1 MVELVYQALFE
12 GNLYYSFRMPK
23 ELGAYHWVIDAKD
36 RVKVTAWEDWWATI
50 ILALMEAKTIS
61 HPLRRFKGGDYSAQE
76 RFRSTLSEYKREAYG
91 APGHGEYFSL
101 NLVLK
106 EDFRFSSA
114 PEFGLEAAD
123 ILVNAIR
130 RSLAG
135 SFGRQGWLPIR
146 ELMVH
151 RTEHYIR
158 LISMAPDDGKPR
170 SVPYKAVLAD
180 FSTGGKLMLPRWA
193 LVDKEE

>member
-1 MVELVYQALFE
+1 MIVAFGHGQSESGSVATSTFAR
-12 GNLYYSFRMPK
+12 SF
-23 ELGAYHWVIDAKD
+23 
-36 RVKVTAWEDWWATI
+36 
-50 ILALMEAKTIS
+50 
-61 HPLRRFKGGDYSAQE
+61 
-76 RFRSTLSEYKREAYG
+76 G

-135 SFGRQGWLPIR
+135 NLGRQGWLPIR

-158 LISMAPDDGKPR
+158 LISMAPTMA
-170 SVPYKAVLAD
+170 SLLAYLQG
-180 FSTGGKLMLPRWA
+180 SA
-193 LVDKEE
+193 C